1 MNRRIRSIL
10 VTSVVA
16 FMAVNS
22 VLVAGAAAQDVVV
35 PVPDPGTIE
44 VPEGAEGAQQTH
56 DQVSIQQLMKVVEL
70 SKLIAGGITQL
81 FDAAQGQR
89 QLLDVIRA
97 AQVGPKMFPLL
108 NGPDEVEGRSGGE
121 GINEMT
127 EGALNGAAKGPP
139 DLIKALNEF
148 REKFDLDKAFALK
161 NDELL
166 GKQMLAHLA
175 ARGAVAGSAA
185 EDAYKRANHSND
197 RLDEYITALKNS
209 ADLKTSV
216 DINTRVVIELT
227 QQTNESVR
235 IQSAITS
242 MVSTYFMVLAGE
254 ASEKDWIDDLKN
266 FNR

>member
-1 MNRRIRSIL
+1 MSRRTRSIL
-10 VTSVVA
+10 ATSVVV
-16 FMAVNS
+16 FLAVNIALLQR
-22 VLVAGAAAQDVVV
+22 VDAQNAIN
-35 PVPDPGTIE
+35 PVPDPVTGD
-44 VPEGAEGAQQTH
+44 VPQASEGAQETH
-56 DQVSIQQLMKVVEL
+56 DQISIQQLMKVVEL
-70 SKLIAGGITQL
+70 SKLVAGGITQL
-81 FDAAQGQR
+81 FGAAQGQTH
-89 QLLDVIRA
+89 LLDVIRS
-97 AQVGPKMFPLL
+97 AQVGPKTFPLL

-127 EGALNGAAKGPP
+127 EGTLNGAAEGPP
-139 DLIKALNEF
+139 NFIKALNEF

-166 GKQMLAHLA
+166 GKKMLAHLA

-197 RLDEYITALKNS
+197 RLGEYITALKNS

-216 DINTRVVIELT
+216 DINTRVMIELT